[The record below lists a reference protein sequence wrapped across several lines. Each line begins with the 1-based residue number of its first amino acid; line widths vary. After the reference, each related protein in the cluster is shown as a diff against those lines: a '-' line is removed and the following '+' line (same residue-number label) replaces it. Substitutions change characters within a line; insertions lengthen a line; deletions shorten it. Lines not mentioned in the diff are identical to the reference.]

1 MNKIYKV
8 IWSVTLGTWVAVSE
22 LAKGKTK
29 SKTSKSK
36 SLAPSVMVGS
46 VILIAPLSLIA
57 ATVQVGGGTNTGTTA
72 TAYTKCADLYN
83 YPLYT
88 TKIDNSLK

>member
-8 IWSVTLGTWVAVSE
+8 IWNVTLGTWVAVSE

-46 VILIAPLSLIA
+46 VILIAPLSLS
-57 ATVQVGGGTNTGTTA
+57 
-72 TAYTKCADLYN
+72 CH
-83 YPLYT
+83 
-88 TKIDNSLK
+88 